1 MLIQHLWVWI
11 LKISKEGEAMKK
23 VEAIIRQEKLE
34 EIKAVI
40 DQEIEV
46 NGMTVSQVLGCGLQK
61 GQKSYV
67 RGQEIITTL
76 LPKVSVSFILADEDV
91 ERVIDLIL
99 ETCQSEECG
108 TGKIFVYPI
117 EEVIRIRTRETGQA
131 AIQ

>member
-1 MLIQHLWVWI
+1 MIR
-11 LKISKEGEAMKK
+11 A
-23 VEAIIRQEKLE
+23 AIDE
-34 EIKAVI
+34 
-40 DQEIEV
+40 EIEV

-61 GQKSYV
+61 GQKSHV
-67 RGQEIITTL
+67 RGQEVITTL

-91 ERVIDLIL
+91 ERVVDLIL

-117 EEVIRIRTRETGQA
+117 EEAIRIRTRETGKA